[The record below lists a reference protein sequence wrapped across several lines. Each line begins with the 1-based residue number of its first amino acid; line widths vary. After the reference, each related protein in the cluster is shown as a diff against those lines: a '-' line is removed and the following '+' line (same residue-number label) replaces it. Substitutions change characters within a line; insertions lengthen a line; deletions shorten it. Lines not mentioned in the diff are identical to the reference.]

1 MKVKKNVSYNII
13 VLRDDKSIRTFRL
26 KKWHIKSVLTLLFV
40 VLLYSFISPYF
51 LLNIS
56 EKNEKNLKALEEC
69 TLSLSQSQ
77 FELKRLENVKKILDK
92 YDENYLQEVISGIA
106 ENKEKKSIDLK
117 SVFKI
122 VDLNIVKIDNVQ
134 CLKRKDRYV
143 LIFELNNLEAEKESR
158 GEVFVDAITRSG
170 EVYPLSIRDEDL
182 KFVIIRFKRVEVS
195 FPLPNYLKEEE
206 LFAFRLTVKD
216 NNQKVVFCE
225 TYLLDSILI

>member
-1 MKVKKNVSYNII
+1 M
-13 VLRDDKSIRTFRL
+13 
-26 KKWHIKSVLTLLFV
+26 
-40 VLLYSFISPYF
+40 
-51 LLNIS
+51 
-56 EKNEKNLKALEEC
+56 EEC
-69 TLSLSQSQ
+69 TFSLSQSQ
-77 FELKRLENVKKILDK
+77 FELKRLNNVKKILDK
-92 YDENYLQEVISGIA
+92 YDENYLQEIIAGIS

-158 GEVFVDAITRSG
+158 GEVFIDAITRSG

>member
-158 GEVFVDAITRSG
+158 GEVFIDAITRSG